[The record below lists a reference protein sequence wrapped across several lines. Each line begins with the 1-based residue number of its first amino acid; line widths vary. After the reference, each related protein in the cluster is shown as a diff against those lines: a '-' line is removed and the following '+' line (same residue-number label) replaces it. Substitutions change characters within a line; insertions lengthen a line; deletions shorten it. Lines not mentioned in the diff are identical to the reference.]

1 MKLTI
6 NGEHREVAATTV
18 LGLLEELGLNPV
30 ATMVELNKAIVDRTG
45 YSETILAEDDLLELV
60 RIVGGG

>member
-30 ATMVELNKAIVDRTG
+30 AIMVELNKAIVDRTG

>member
-45 YSETILAEDDLLELV
+45 YSETILAEGDLLELV

>member
-45 YSETILAEDDLLELV
+45 YPETILTEGDLLELV